1 MSKVSDEL
9 YQRLHGFRA
18 IKREEIKENQSAW
31 YYLDLRYN
39 EGDKRREIDVET
51 ENTINPLLK
60 EVLAYD
66 VNKNPDEYYIW
77 RTVGDD
83 KVRSSHAEHEG
94 YAFNWHI
101 APNTGHPGE
110 DYNCRCSAISYSPKK
125 HKILH
130 VDLRGLKI
138 GNDEDKLIII
148 ITQADITK
156 AFLKSLENEE
166 EKNIISDEQLFEQI
180 WKNIKR
186 FEDIKYYPY
195 LDSKCN
201 ITIAGGINVN
211 NWNDFKTLKLTINK
225 VPATILQ
232 KKEGFD
238 RLQEFSKELGGK
250 ENKFKAEYFEKITN
264 LRISEKEARR
274 LSEIHIKDDLA
285 FLRKEFSD
293 FDDFPM
299 ELKEILLDMKYNI
312 REFNQKNWPNLYHA
326 VKTHDVKGIIEN
338 VHRRDIQKERN
349 DWAEKLAQS
358 IRF

>member
-83 KVRSSHAEHEG
+83 KVRSSHAEHDG

-156 AFLKSLENEE
+156 AFAKSLENEE
-166 EKNIISDEQLFEQI
+166 IINYSLYGDGFTKEFIDQMLADENFQKILNEYIIPNEGGYSDRTGDRGGKTKFGI
-180 WKNIKR
+180 SHKAYPD
-186 FEDIKYYPY
+186 EDIENLTRERANAIIYRDFYKWNGLDKLPY
-195 LDSKCN
+195 SIRGFVVDYGMTSSPLNAIRTVHKVLALPPKG
-201 ITIAGGINVN
+201 TIIG
-211 NWNDFKTLKLTINK
+211 FSTINK
-225 VPATILQ
+225 
-232 KKEGFD
+232 
-238 RLQEFSKELGGK
+238 FSKFTEEDYK
-250 ENKFKAEYFEKITN
+250 KFMDAYKQEMKDYYNAIAKKDISQRSN
-264 LRISEKEARR
+264 LNGWINRANRA
-274 LSEIHIKDDLA
+274 HLA
-285 FLRKEFSD
+285 K
-293 FDDFPM
+293 
-299 ELKEILLDMKYNI
+299 
-312 REFNQKNWPNLYHA
+312 
-326 VKTHDVKGIIEN
+326 
-338 VHRRDIQKERN
+338 
-349 DWAEKLAQS
+349 
-358 IRF
+358 